1 MQAFAE
7 KLKSVILKKYK
18 QRIKEEI
25 DNDSDFKESFGTSEN
40 YLQIFQDYA

>member
-25 DNDSDFKESFGTSEN
+25 EYPPSD
-40 YLQIFQDYA
+40 